1 MIYGVEESRKM
12 MCSAGCARTAHH
24 FSGQLTERKIR
35 FVGNYDELLLQ
46 GLALGLAASVSPGPF
61 QAYLINQTLT
71 NGFRRAAPV
80 AFAPLIADIPIVVAS
95 LLLLD
100 QLSPEFL
107 RFIHIAGGLFVLY
120 MAFGLWRS
128 WSRSTTQSQQP
139 DNSETLLGNGSTGN
153 PVGSG
158 TPPATV
164 KSSLGRGVIMNLFSP
179 GPYTFWFLVSGP
191 ILVSALR
198 QSTGSGLAFLLGFY
212 GALIGGFLGIAALF
226 HQARRLGPRVVR
238 ALSLAS
244 ILILV
249 AFGIILLKRGIWG

>member
-1 MIYGVEESRKM
+1 MDL
-12 MCSAGCARTAHH
+12 
-24 FSGQLTERKIR
+24 SG
-35 FVGNYDELLLQ
+35 FLLQ
-46 GLALGLAASVSPGPF
+46 GFALGLAASASPGPF
-61 QAYLINQTLT
+61 QAYLINQALA

-100 QLSPEFL
+100 QLSPQFL
-107 RFIHIAGGLFVLY
+107 RFITVAGGIFVLY
-120 MAFGLWRS
+120 MAHSLWKS
-128 WSRSTTQSQQP
+128 WSRSPTRLNP
-139 DNSETLLGNGSTGN
+139 EANPRVKPGNGNGTDQGAP
-153 PVGSG
+153 PV
-158 TPPATV
+158 TIR
-164 KSSLGRGVIMNLFSP
+164 SSLWHGVVMNLFSP

-198 QSTGSGLAFLLGFY
+198 ESTDSGVAFLLGFY
-212 GALIGGFLGIAALF
+212 GALIGGFLAIAALF
-226 HQARRLGPRVVR
+226 HQARRLGPGVVR

>member
-1 MIYGVEESRKM
+1 MDS
-12 MCSAGCARTAHH
+12 
-24 FSGQLTERKIR
+24 SG
-35 FVGNYDELLLQ
+35 FFLQ
-46 GLALGLAASVSPGPF
+46 GFALGLAASASPGPF
-61 QAYLINQTLT
+61 QAYLINQALA
-71 NGFRRAAPV
+71 NGFRGAAPV

-107 RFIHIAGGLFVLY
+107 RFITAAGGIFVLY
-120 MAFGLWRS
+120 MAYSLWKS
-128 WSRSTTQSQQP
+128 WSRS
-139 DNSETLLGNGSTGN
+139 
-153 PVGSG
+153 
-158 TPPATV
+158 PATV
-164 KSSLGRGVIMNLFSP
+164 NPEVNTRDKPDNGNFTGQRTPSASVQSSLWRGVFMNLFSP

-198 QSTGSGLAFLLGFY
+198 ESTGNGLAFLLGFY
-212 GALIGGFLGIAALF
+212 GALIGGFLAIAALF
-226 HQARRLGPRVVR
+226 HQARRLGPGIVR